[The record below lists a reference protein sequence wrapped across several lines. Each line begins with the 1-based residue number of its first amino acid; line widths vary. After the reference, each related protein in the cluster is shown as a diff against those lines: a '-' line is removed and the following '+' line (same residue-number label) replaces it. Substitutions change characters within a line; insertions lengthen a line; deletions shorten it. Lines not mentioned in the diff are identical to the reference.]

1 MGEALRRYWMPA
13 LMADELPEPDCPP
26 VKVGLLGEKLVAFR
40 DSQGRLG
47 LLEEG
52 CPHRGTSLFLGRNEE
67 NGLRCIFHGWKFD
80 VAGNCLDMMN
90 EPEGSDYKNKIKTT
104 SYPVVEMGDVIWAYL
119 GPPDKQPPPPKFEW
133 TQVPATHRLVT
144 KNRQDCNWLQGLE
157 GGIDTAH
164 APILHRRISK
174 DTQRPGFSV
183 DIAFV
188 TGKPPQVEVDRTDYG
203 YRYAGIRT
211 LGDEGKNFV
220 RAYHYVMPSTK
231 SAPHSS
237 GCTARRLGPSSPAMP
252 GCRWM
257 TTTRWSTTGCTATV
271 KSPCLRKT
279 GTLSGS
285 SGGDPA
291 SLTTTTG
298 RFATGRMIG

>member
-1 MGEALRRYWMPA
+1 MR
-13 LMADELPEPDCPP
+13 
-26 VKVGLLGEKLVAFR
+26 VGLLGEKSVAFR

-80 VAGNCLDMMN
+80 VADYCLDMMN
-90 EPEGSDYKNKIKTT
+90 EPQGSYYKDKIKTT

-157 GGIDTAH
+157 GGIDIAH
-164 APILHRRISK
+164 AQILHRRISK

-188 TGKPPQVEVDRTDYG
+188 TQVVVDRTDYG
-203 YRYAGIRT
+203 YRYAGIRGMADKGT
-211 LGDEGKNFV
+211 NFV
-220 RAYHYVMPSTK
+220 RAYNFVMPFHQIRPSQFGLHGE
-231 SAPHSS
+231 APRTIIS
-237 GCTARRLGPSSPAMP
+237 GHA
-252 GCRWM
+252 
-257 TTTRWSTTGCTATV
+257 
-271 KSPCLRKT
+271 
-279 GTLSGS
+279 
-285 SGGDPA
+285 
-291 SLTTTTG
+291 
-298 RFATGRMIG
+298 